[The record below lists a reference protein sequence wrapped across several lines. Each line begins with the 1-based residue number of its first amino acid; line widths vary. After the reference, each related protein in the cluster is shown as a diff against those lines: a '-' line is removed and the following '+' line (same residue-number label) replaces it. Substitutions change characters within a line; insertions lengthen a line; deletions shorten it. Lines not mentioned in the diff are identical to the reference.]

1 MFQPRNILVPTDFST
16 ASDRAF
22 DLALEIASAGRS
34 RLFLLHVISGTLQQC
49 VSDYAIDEA
58 ILARVISAGIVYA
71 NDKLRETIARVPEE
85 RQIRVIPD
93 VRRGQPHDEILRE
106 ATERRIELIV
116 IASHGR
122 TGLQKYVIGSV
133 AEKVMRGA
141 PCPVLLVRNL
151 PAALCAASGITATG
165 TPEPAA
171 SRIGIG
177 NGA

>member
-1 MFQPRNILVPTDFST
+1 MFQPRNILVPTDFSA
-16 ASDRAF
+16 ASERAF
-22 DLALEIASAGRS
+22 HLALEIASPGPS

-71 NDKLRETIARVPEE
+71 NDQLREAIARIPED

-122 TGLQKYVIGSV
+122 TGLQKYFIGSV
-133 AEKVMRGA
+133 AEKVVKEA
-141 PCPVLLVRNL
+141 PCPVLLVRT
-151 PAALCAASGITATG
+151 PQAALCAEGGGITTPG
-165 TPEPAA
+165 TP
-171 SRIGIG
+171 
-177 NGA
+177 